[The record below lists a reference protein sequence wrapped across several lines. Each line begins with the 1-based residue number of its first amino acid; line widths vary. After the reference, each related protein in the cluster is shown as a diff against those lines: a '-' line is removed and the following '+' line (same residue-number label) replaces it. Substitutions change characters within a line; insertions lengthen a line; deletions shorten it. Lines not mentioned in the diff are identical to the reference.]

1 MANWGMVIDL
11 DKCVGCQACSLA
23 CKAENNVPHGS
34 PYEQKRHQ
42 DIYWHKVIAATEGEY
57 PAVNTQIIPMPC
69 MHCEHPPCV
78 NVCPSKA
85 TFKRG
90 DGIVIQ
96 NFRRCLGCRY
106 CIVACPYGARNF
118 NFKDQENEE
127 YQRPDLP
134 PDLASEWGG
143 LKFGAEI
150 GPWPYPHRTRG
161 VVEKCTY
168 CFHRIDEALLRIE
181 NGEDIEIGVDV
192 VPACVEACPTEARY
206 FGDLDDPNSGVSKLL
221 ASRTYIKLREEMA
234 TSPKTIYLPR

>member
-23 CKAENNVPHGS
+23 CKAENNVPHGT
-34 PYEQKRHQ
+34 PYEHNRHH
-42 DIYWHKVIAATEGEY
+42 DMYWHKVIAANEGEY

-69 MHCEHPPCV
+69 MHCSSPPCV

-118 NFKDQENEE
+118 NFKDQQDEE

-134 PDLASEWGG
+134 PDLAAEVGG
-143 LKFGAEI
+143 LKYGAEI

-181 NGEDIEIGVDV
+181 NGADIKIGVDV
-192 VPACVEACPTEARY
+192 VPACVEACPTEARF
-206 FGDLDDPNSGVSKLL
+206 FGDLDDPESTVSKLL
-221 ASRTYIKLREEMA
+221 ASRTYIKLREDML
-234 TSPKTIYLPR
+234 TNPKTIYLPR

>member
-23 CKAENNVPHGS
+23 CKAENNVPHGT
-34 PYEQKRHQ
+34 PYEHNRHH
-42 DIYWHKVIAATEGEY
+42 DMYWHKVIAAHEGEY

-69 MHCEHPPCV
+69 MHCSSPPCV

-118 NFKDQENEE
+118 NFKDQHDEE

-134 PDLASEWGG
+134 PDLG
-143 LKFGAEI
+143 LEYGAEI

-168 CFHRIDEALLRIE
+168 CFHRIDEALAK
-181 NGEDIEIGVDV
+181 GWEIGSPDGVL
-192 VPACVEACPTEARY
+192 PACVEACPTEARF
-206 FGDLDDPNSGVSKLL
+206 FGDLDDPGSMVSKLL
-221 ASRTYIKLREEMA
+221 ASRTYIKLREDML

>member
-1 MANWGMVIDL
+1 MARWGMVIDL

-42 DIYWHKVIAATEGEY
+42 DMYWHKVIAATEGEY

-69 MHCEHPPCV
+69 MHCTHPPCV

-85 TFKRG
+85 TFVRE
-90 DGIVIQ
+90 DGIVMQ

-118 NFKDQENEE
+118 NFKTQEDEE

-134 PDLASEWGG
+134 LDLDLGFESH
-143 LKFGAEI
+143 I

-168 CFHRIDEALLRIE
+168 CFHRIDQARE
-181 NGEDIEIGVDV
+181 NGSDIGSPDGV

-206 FGDLDDPNSGVSKLL
+206 FGDLDDPESTVRKLL
-221 ASRTYIKLREEMA
+221 ASGRTSFKLREEMG
-234 TSPKTIYLPR
+234 TDPQTRYLPR

>member
-1 MANWGMVIDL
+1 MENWGMVIDL

-34 PYEQKRHQ
+34 PYEQKRRQ

-78 NVCPSKA
+78 NVCPAKA
-85 TFKRG
+85 TVKRG
-90 DGIVIQ
+90 DGIVMQ
-96 NFRRCLGCRY
+96 NFRRCIGCRY
-106 CIVACPYGARNF
+106 CMVACPYGARNF
-118 NFKDQENEE
+118 NFKTQESEE

-134 PDLASEWGG
+134 PDLDLGYGSH
-143 LKFGAEI
+143 I

-168 CFHRIDEALLRIE
+168 CFHRIDQAKE
-181 NGEDIEIGVDV
+181 NGWEIGSKIDGEDGVL
-192 VPACVEACPTEARY
+192 PACVEACPTEARY
-206 FGDLDDPNSGVSKLL
+206 FGDLDNPDSMVSKLL

>member
-34 PYEQKRHQ
+34 PYEQKRRQ

-78 NVCPSKA
+78 NVCPAKA
-85 TFKRG
+85 TVKRG
-90 DGIVIQ
+90 DGIVMQ
-96 NFRRCLGCRY
+96 NFRRCIGCRY
-106 CIVACPYGARNF
+106 CMVACPYGARSF
-118 NFKDQENEE
+118 NFKTQESEE

-134 PDLASEWGG
+134 PDLDLGYGSH
-143 LKFGAEI
+143 I

-168 CFHRIDEALLRIE
+168 CFHRIDQAKE
-181 NGEDIEIGVDV
+181 NGWEIGSKIDGEDGVL
-192 VPACVEACPTEARY
+192 PACVEACPTEARY
-206 FGDLDDPNSGVSKLL
+206 FGDLDNPDSMVSKLL

>member
-1 MANWGMVIDL
+1 MARWGMVIDL

-34 PYEQKRHQ
+34 PHEQKRHH
-42 DIYWHKVIAATEGEY
+42 DMYWHKVIAASEGEY
-57 PAVNTQIIPMPC
+57 PSVNTQIIPMPC
-69 MHCEHPPCV
+69 MHCTHPPCV

-85 TFKRG
+85 TFVRG
-90 DGIVIQ
+90 DGIVVQ

-118 NFKDQENEE
+118 NFKTQESKE

-134 PDLASEWGG
+134 PDLDLGYASH
-143 LKFGAEI
+143 I

-168 CFHRIDEALLRIE
+168 CFHRIDQAIE
-181 NGEDIEIGVDV
+181 NDKDVGSPDGV
-192 VPACVEACPTEARY
+192 VPACVEACPTVARY
-206 FGDLDDPNSGVSKLL
+206 FGDLDDPDSMVSKLL

>member
-1 MANWGMVIDL
+1 MARWSMVIDL

-34 PYEQKRHQ
+34 PHEQKRHH
-42 DIYWHKVIAATEGEY
+42 DMYWHKVIAATEGEY

-85 TFKRG
+85 TFVRG
-90 DGIVIQ
+90 DGIVMQ

-118 NFKDQENEE
+118 NFKDQADEE

-134 PDLASEWGG
+134 PDLDLGYVSH
-143 LKFGAEI
+143 I

-168 CFHRIDEALLRIE
+168 CFHRVDQALE
-181 NGEDIEIGVDV
+181 NGWEIGSPDGV

-206 FGDLDDPNSGVSKLL
+206 FGDLDNPESTVSKLL